1 MVERRRYPRY
11 PVHYDI
17 LLHYDILYRKI
28 EDSFNK
34 KKRAIVENASRTGL
48 KIHFSGLLKRN
59 DLLQLNIFKSLH
71 SKPINACGKV
81 AWQKKSP
88 LVYGERIAGIF
99 LTKIGW
105 TETEKLINNT
115 D

>member
-11 PVHYDI
+11 PV
-17 LLHYDILYRKI
+17 HYDILYRKI

-48 KIHFSGLLKRN
+48 RIHFSGLLKRN
-59 DLLQLNIFKSLH
+59 GLLQLSIFKFLH

-81 AWQKKSP
+81 IWQKKSP

>member
-1 MVERRRYPRY
+1 MERRRYLRY

-17 LLHYDILYRKI
+17 SYREIKGP
-28 EDSFNK
+28 FNK
-34 KKRAIVENASRTGL
+34 KKHAIVENVSRTGL
-48 KIHFSGLLKRN
+48 KIRFSGLLKRD
-59 DLLQLNIFKSLH
+59 DLLQLSIFKFLH

-81 AWQKKSP
+81 VWQKDSS

-105 TETEKLINNT
+105 TETDKLINNT

>member
-17 LLHYDILYRKI
+17 LYRKI
-28 EDSFNK
+28 KGPFNK
-34 KKRAIVENASRTGL
+34 KTHAIVENASRMGL
-48 KIHFSGLLKRN
+48 KILFSGLLKRD
-59 DLLQLNIFKSLH
+59 DLLQLSIFKSLH

-81 AWQKKSP
+81 VWQKDSP
-88 LVYGERIAGIF
+88 LVYGEKTAGIF

-105 TETEKLINNT
+105 TETDKLISNA

>member
-1 MVERRRYPRY
+1 MVERRRYSRY

-17 LLHYDILYRKI
+17 LYRKI
-28 EDSFNK
+28 NGSSNRK
-34 KKRAIVENASRTGL
+34 KCAIVENASRTGL
-48 KIHFSGLLKRN
+48 KIHFSDLLKRN
-59 DLLQLNIFKSLH
+59 DLLRLSIFKSLH
-71 SKPINACGKV
+71 SKPIDACGKV
-81 AWQKKSP
+81 VWQKESP

-105 TETEKLINNT
+105 TETDKIINNT